1 MGFMGKR
8 LKKINWKSYNKKLI
22 ERGSITFWF
31 PKDIENNWLNEGIG
45 PGFQKIYSDEAIEV
59 VSMIRFFFKLPLRAT
74 QGFTESLMGLLG
86 LDLPVPDYST
96 LSRRMKKL
104 EVKLG
109 KLKSKGKKIHIVLD
123 STGLKVFGEGEWKVR
138 QHGYSKRRT
147 WMKLHLAVDEADG
160 EILSMSLTEN
170 YFKDNELFE
179 DLLQGLEEEI
189 SDVSADGAYD
199 DHKVWDFC
207 DERDINPLIPPK
219 KNAVLKQH
227 GNCKAP
233 PLKRDEIVLEIG
245 KHGKKAWRLSSGYSR
260 RSISETAMYRFKTL
274 LGSTL
279 SSRDFERQA
288 NEAAVKCKILN
299 RMACPSAL

>member
-1 MGFMGKR
+1 MGKR
-8 LKKINWKSYNKKLI
+8 LKKINWKTYNKKLI

-31 PKDIENNWLNEGIG
+31 PKDIEDRWLNDSIG

-59 VSMIRFFFKLPLRAT
+59 VSMIRFFFKQPLRAT
-74 QGFTESLMGLLG
+74 QGFTGSLMELLG
-86 LDLPVPDYST
+86 FDLPVPDYST

-109 KLKSKGKKIHIVLD
+109 KLKSKGKRIHVVLD

-170 YFKDNELFE
+170 SFKDNELFE
-179 DLLQGLEEEI
+179 DLLKGLEDKI

-199 DHKVWDFC
+199 DQKIWTFA
-207 DERDINPLIPPK
+207 RRK
-219 KNAVLKQH
+219 
-227 GNCKAP
+227 
-233 PLKRDEIVLEIG
+233 
-245 KHGKKAWRLSSGYSR
+245 
-260 RSISETAMYRFKTL
+260 RSIR
-274 LGSTL
+274 
-279 SSRDFERQA
+279 
-288 NEAAVKCKILN
+288 
-299 RMACPSAL
+299 

>member
-1 MGFMGKR
+1 MGKR
-8 LKKINWKSYNKKLI
+8 LKKINWKTYNKKLI

-31 PKDIENNWLNEGIG
+31 PKDIEDRWLNESIG

-59 VSMIRFFFKLPLRAT
+59 VSMIRFFFKQPLRAT
-74 QGFTESLMGLLG
+74 QGFTGSLMELLG
-86 LDLPVPDYST
+86 FDLPVPDYST

-109 KLKSKGKKIHIVLD
+109 KLKSKGKRIHVVLD

-170 YFKDNELFE
+170 SFKDNELFE
-179 DLLQGLEEEI
+179 DLLKGLEDKI

-199 DHKVWDFC
+199 DQKIWDFC
-207 DERDINPLIPPK
+207 EEKKINPLIPPK

-227 GNCKAP
+227 GNSKSP
-233 PLKRDEIVLEIG
+233 PLKRDETIRAIK
-245 KHGKKAWRLSSGYSR
+245 KHGKKAWKLNSGYSR

-274 LGSTL
+274 LGQTL

-288 NEAAVKCKILN
+288 NEAAIKCKILN
-299 RMACPSAL
+299 RMSCPSAL

>member
-1 MGFMGKR
+1 MGKR
-8 LKKINWKSYNKKLI
+8 LKQINWKTYNKKLI

-31 PKDIENNWLNEGIG
+31 PKDIENRWLNDSIG

-59 VSMIRFFFKLPLRAT
+59 VSMVRFFFKLPLRAT
-74 QGFTESLMGLLG
+74 QGFTGSLMDILG
-86 LDLPVPDYST
+86 FDLPVPNYST

-109 KLKSKGKKIHIVLD
+109 KLKSKGKKIHVVLD

-170 YFKDNELFE
+170 SFKDNELFE
-179 DLLQGLEEEI
+179 DLLDGLENMI
-189 SDVSADGAYD
+189 SDASADGAYD
-199 DHKVWDFC
+199 DQKIWDYC
-207 DERDINPLIPPK
+207 DEKDINPLIPPK

-227 GNCKAP
+227 GNCKAS
-233 PLKRDEIVLEIG
+233 PLKRDEIIRSIK
-245 KHGKKAWRLSSGYSR
+245 KHGKKFWRLNSGYSR
-260 RSISETAMYRFKTL
+260 RSVSETAMFRFKTL
-274 LGSTL
+274 LGQTL
-279 SSRDFERQA
+279 SSRGFESQV
-288 NEAAVKCKILN
+288 NEAAIKCKILN
-299 RMACPSAL
+299 RMSCPSAL

>member
-1 MGFMGKR
+1 MGKR
-8 LKKINWKSYNKKLI
+8 LKKINWKTYNKKLI

-31 PKDIENNWLNEGIG
+31 PKDIAGRWLNDSIG

-59 VSMIRFFFKLPLRAT
+59 VSMIRFFFKQPLRAT
-74 QGFTESLMGLLG
+74 QGLTGSLMALLG
-86 LDLPVPDYST
+86 FDLPVPNYST

-109 KLKSKGKKIHIVLD
+109 KLESRGKKIHVVLD

-147 WMKLHLAVDEADG
+147 WMKLHLAVDEAGG

-170 YFKDNELFE
+170 SFKDNELFE
-179 DLLQGLEEEI
+179 DLLKGLEDEI

-199 DHKVWDFC
+199 DQKIWSYC
-207 DERDINPLIPPK
+207 DENNITPLIPPK

-227 GNCKAP
+227 GNSKSP
-233 PLKRDEIVLEIG
+233 PLKRDEMIRAI
-245 KHGKKAWRLSSGYSR
+245 KRHGKKAWRLNSGYSR

-274 LGSTL
+274 LGPTL

-288 NEAAVKCKILN
+288 NEAAIKCKMLN
-299 RMACPSAL
+299 MMPCPSAL

>member
-1 MGFMGKR
+1 MGKR
-8 LKKINWKSYNKKLI
+8 LKKINWKTYNKKLI

-31 PKDIENNWLNEGIG
+31 PKDIEDRWLNDSIG

-59 VSMIRFFFKLPLRAT
+59 VSMIRFFFKQPLRAT
-74 QGFTESLMGLLG
+74 QGFTGSLMELLG
-86 LDLPVPDYST
+86 FDLPVPDYST

-109 KLKSKGKKIHIVLD
+109 KLKSKGKRIHVVLD

-170 YFKDNELFE
+170 SFKDNELFE
-179 DLLQGLEEEI
+179 DLLKGLEDKI

-199 DHKVWDFC
+199 DQKIWDFC
-207 DERDINPLIPPK
+207 EEKKINPLIPPK

-227 GNCKAP
+227 GNSKSP
-233 PLKRDEIVLEIG
+233 PLKRDETIRAI
-245 KHGKKAWRLSSGYSR
+245 KKAWKKSV
-260 RSISETAMYRFKTL
+260 EV
-274 LGSTL
+274 
-279 SSRDFERQA
+279 E
-288 NEAAVKCKILN
+288 
-299 RMACPSAL
+299 